1 MELAKKLNLLPD
13 EQTGSIKGHR
23 SNITALNKVLTND
36 LIRAR
41 RLPSIIILNDAKSCY
56 DRIVL
61 WIAVLALRRLGT
73 STPASLEM
81 MRTLQTVKHKICTA
95 YGDSKGDYGGPFLSK
110 PLQGVGQ
117 GNGAGP
123 AIWVAISTVLL
134 TIMRQRGYGLSILS
148 TLSFSALVMEG
159 FAFVDDTDIIHSA
172 NDPHT
177 CPFEVLK

>member
-1 MELAKKLNLLPD
+1 M
-13 EQTGSIKGHR
+13 
-23 SNITALNKVLTND
+23 
-36 LIRAR
+36 
-41 RLPSIIILNDAKSCY
+41 
-56 DRIVL
+56 
-61 WIAVLALRRLGT
+61 
-73 STPASLEM
+73 
-81 MRTLQTVKHKICTA
+81 
-95 YGDSKGDYGGPFLSK
+95 DYGGPFLSK

-148 TLSFSALVMEG
+148 TLSFSALVMAG

-177 CPFEVLK
+177 CPFEVLQQAQTALNTWEGILRATGGAIGVNDGNKAFWYFLDFKFTANEWKYKNSVELPGELVARNYDNSICPLVVNSRYTRTRIWYKIN